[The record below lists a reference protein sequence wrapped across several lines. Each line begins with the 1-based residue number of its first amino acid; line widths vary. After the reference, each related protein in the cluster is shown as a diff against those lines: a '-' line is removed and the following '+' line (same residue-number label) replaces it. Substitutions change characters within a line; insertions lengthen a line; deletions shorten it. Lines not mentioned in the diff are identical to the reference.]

1 MIMYSIK
8 QLYVH
13 TGIKP
18 HTIRVWEKRYS
29 MFSPE
34 RTDTNIRRYSEDDLR
49 LALNI
54 KMLLSV
60 GYKISRISRMSQD
73 EMSTIIN
80 QGNKYV
86 GPPPVP
92 ESLLTAAI
100 NMDEDSFVGKLNEFI
115 RERGFEWTYENLLVP
130 FQKRMGLLWQSGGIV
145 PAQEHFTS
153 NILRNAIIKATL
165 DLDVKTSHESRILF
179 YLPEGELHEIGLLY
193 FNYLALSRGYSTT
206 YLGQTVPVDDVIKVA
221 SKQDISVLFASFTVS
236 MPKDV
241 FAKHF
246 EKLKNELP
254 KATLIVTGHLVEEG
268 ELELPKGVLKVSS
281 ANQFTQLLIKQVK

>member
-1 MIMYSIK
+1 MYSIK
-8 QLYVH
+8 QLSVL

-18 HTIRVWEKRYS
+18 HTIRVWEKRYE
-29 MFSPE
+29 MFSPD

-49 LALNI
+49 LALNV

-60 GYKISRISRMSQD
+60 GYRISRISRMSQE

-100 NMDEDSFVGKLNEFI
+100 NMDEEAFVEKLNEFVK
-115 RERGFEWTYENLLVP
+115 ERGFEWTYENLLVP

-165 DLDVKTSHESRILF
+165 DLNVKTFRQSRILF

-193 FNYLALSRGYSTT
+193 FNYLALAQGYSTT
-206 YLGQTVPVDDVIKVA
+206 YLGQTVPIDDVIKVA
-221 SKQDISVLFASFTVS
+221 TKQGVEVLFAAFTVS

-254 KATLIVTGHLVEEG
+254 NAVLVVTGHQVEVN
-268 ELELPKGVLKVSS
+268 ELDIPKGVHKVSS
-281 ANQFTQLLIKQVK
+281 ANQFTQFLSKQVK

>member
-1 MIMYSIK
+1 
-8 QLYVH
+8 
-13 TGIKP
+13 
-18 HTIRVWEKRYS
+18 
-29 MFSPE
+29 MFSPD

-60 GYKISRISRMSQD
+60 GYRISRISRMSHD

-100 NMDEDSFVGKLNEFI
+100 NMDEESFVGKLNEFVK
-115 RERGFEWTYENLLVP
+115 ERGFEWTYENLLVP

-165 DLDVKTSHESRILF
+165 DLNVKTSRQSRILF

-193 FNYLALSRGYSTT
+193 FNYLALTQGYSTT
-206 YLGQTVPVDDVIKVA
+206 YLGQTVPIDDVIKVA
-221 SKQDISVLFASFTVS
+221 TKQGIEVLFAAFTVS

-254 KATLIVTGHLVEEG
+254 NAVLVVTGHQVEVN
-268 ELELPKGVLKVSS
+268 ELDIPKGVHKVSS
-281 ANQFTQLLIKQVK
+281 ANQFTQFLSKQVK

>member
-1 MIMYSIK
+1 
-8 QLYVH
+8 
-13 TGIKP
+13 
-18 HTIRVWEKRYS
+18 
-29 MFSPE
+29 MFSPD

-49 LALNI
+49 LALNV

-60 GYKISRISRMSQD
+60 GYRISRISRMSQE

-100 NMDEDSFVGKLNEFI
+100 NMDEEAFVEKLNEFVK
-115 RERGFEWTYENLLVP
+115 ERGFEWTYENLLVP

-165 DLDVKTSHESRILF
+165 DLNVKTFRQSRILF

-193 FNYLALSRGYSTT
+193 FNYLALAQGYSTT
-206 YLGQTVPVDDVIKVA
+206 YLGQTVPIDDVIKVA
-221 SKQDISVLFASFTVS
+221 TKQGIEVLFAAFTVS

-254 KATLIVTGHLVEEG
+254 NAVLVVTGHQVEVN
-268 ELELPKGVLKVSS
+268 ELDIPKGVHKVSS
-281 ANQFTQLLIKQVK
+281 ANQFTQFLSKQVK

>member
-1 MIMYSIK
+1 MYSIK
-8 QLYVH
+8 QLSVL

-18 HTIRVWEKRYS
+18 HTIRVWEKRYE
-29 MFSPE
+29 MFSPD

-49 LALNI
+49 LALNV

-60 GYKISRISRMSQD
+60 GYRISRISRMSQE

-100 NMDEDSFVGKLNEFI
+100 NMDEEAFVEKLNEFVK
-115 RERGFEWTYENLLVP
+115 ERGFEWTYENLLVP

-165 DLDVKTSHESRILF
+165 DLNVKTFRQSRILF

-193 FNYLALSRGYSTT
+193 FNYLALAQGYSTT
-206 YLGQTVPVDDVIKVA
+206 YLGQTVPIDDVIKVA
-221 SKQDISVLFASFTVS
+221 TKQGIEVLFAAFTVS

-254 KATLIVTGHLVEEG
+254 NVVLVVTGHQVEVN
-268 ELELPKGVLKVSS
+268 ELDIPKGVHKVSS
-281 ANQFTQLLIKQVK
+281 ANQFTQFLSKQVK

>member
-1 MIMYSIK
+1 MYSIK
-8 QLYVH
+8 QLSVL

-18 HTIRVWEKRYS
+18 HTIRVWEKRYN
-29 MFSPE
+29 MFSPT

-60 GYKISRISRMSQD
+60 GYRISRISRMSPE
-73 EMSTIIN
+73 EMATIVN

-86 GPPPVP
+86 GSPPVP

-100 NMDEDSFVGKLNEFI
+100 NMDEETFVGKLNEFI
-115 RERGFEWTYENLLVP
+115 GDRGFEWTYENLLVP

-153 NILRNAIIKATL
+153 NIIRNSIIKATL
-165 DLDVKTSHESRILF
+165 DLDVKLSHQNRILF
-179 YLPEGELHEIGLLY
+179 YLPEGELHEIGILY

-206 YLGQTVPVDDVIKVA
+206 YLGQTVPVDDVVRVAQKQGIKVLFTA
-221 SKQDISVLFASFTVS
+221 LTISMS
-236 MPKDV
+236 KDV
-241 FAKHF
+241 VTNHF
-246 EKLKNELP
+246 ERLLNGLP
-254 KATLIVTGHLVEEG
+254 DAMLVVTGYQVEVG
-268 ELELPKGVLKVSS
+268 EVDIPKRVYKVSS
-281 ANQFTQLLIKQVK
+281 AGQFTQYLSKHVK

>member
-1 MIMYSIK
+1 MYSIK
-8 QLYVH
+8 QLSVL

-18 HTIRVWEKRYS
+18 HTIRVWEKRYE
-29 MFSPE
+29 MFSPD

-60 GYKISRISRMSQD
+60 GYRISRISRMSHD

-100 NMDEDSFVGKLNEFI
+100 NMDEESFVGKLNEFVK
-115 RERGFEWTYENLLVP
+115 ERGFEWTYENLLVP

-165 DLDVKTSHESRILF
+165 DLNVKTSRQSRILF

-193 FNYLALSRGYSTT
+193 FNYLALAQGYSTT
-206 YLGQTVPVDDVIKVA
+206 YLGQTVPIDDVIKVA
-221 SKQDISVLFASFTVS
+221 TKQGIEVLFAAFTVS

-254 KATLIVTGHLVEEG
+254 NVVLVVTGHQVEVN
-268 ELELPKGVLKVSS
+268 ELDIPKGVHKVSS
-281 ANQFTQLLIKQVK
+281 ANQFTQFLSKQVK

>member
-1 MIMYSIK
+1 MYSIK
-8 QLYVH
+8 QLSVL

-18 HTIRVWEKRYS
+18 HTIRVWEKRYE
-29 MFSPE
+29 MFSPD

-49 LALNI
+49 LALNV

-60 GYKISRISRMSQD
+60 GYRISRISRMSQE

-100 NMDEDSFVGKLNEFI
+100 NMDEEAFVEKLNEFVK
-115 RERGFEWTYENLLVP
+115 ERGFEWTYENLLVP

-165 DLDVKTSHESRILF
+165 DLNVKTFRQSRILF

-193 FNYLALSRGYSTT
+193 FNYLALAQGYSTT
-206 YLGQTVPVDDVIKVA
+206 YLGQTVPIDDVIKVA
-221 SKQDISVLFASFTVS
+221 TKQGIEVLFAAFAVS

-241 FAKHF
+241 LAKHF

-254 KATLIVTGHLVEEG
+254 NAVLVVTGHQVEVN
-268 ELELPKGVLKVSS
+268 ELDIPKGVHKVSS
-281 ANQFTQLLIKQVK
+281 ANQFTQFLSKQVK